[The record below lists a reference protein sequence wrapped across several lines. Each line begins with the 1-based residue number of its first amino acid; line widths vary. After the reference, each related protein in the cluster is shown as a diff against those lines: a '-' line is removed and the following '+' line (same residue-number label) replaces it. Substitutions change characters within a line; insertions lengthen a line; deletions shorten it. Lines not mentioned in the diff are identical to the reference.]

1 MGYFIMKKLGFKK
14 LLLIFML
21 LLVGLSVSVSSIL
34 LYNEDKGI
42 LTQSISKESEQY
54 VAGKATEIET
64 LIQEKVGGV
73 HKLANQ
79 LSDKQITGT
88 DEELIERTY
97 FIANAMNLNSA
108 VLAFET
114 GDAYWNQTADTW
126 PNHKYHTDV
135 RKTAWYQAVR
145 QASGVTV
152 TEPYLGAGNNYWI
165 TIGQKI
171 KGGIVTA
178 DMTLGFLN
186 EIVSSSNKIPGAVAI
201 ILNQD
206 STLLASSTD
215 AIKTGQ
221 KAADFPWFKKAV
233 SEAINSEHAAVNY
246 TLDGKD
252 KILFSHRI
260 KAGDKNWYFAIGL
273 DTSIAFAK
281 LEQSRN
287 SAIVVGTI
295 ATLVSL
301 VAAFIL
307 IQVLY
312 RPILSLKDMITDLAS
327 GDGDLTQ
334 RLKVTTNDELGQIA
348 QGINLFIESLQ
359 KMMTEIQGASYALQS
374 NVQRMRE
381 QSQKNNQIL
390 QSHVSETEQIV
401 TAIEEM
407 NATANSMAT
416 DAANTASLTQEAN
429 DTGIES
435 RHRVKQSQQTVSA
448 LISDVDKSVID
459 VQKMSDGTQN
469 INTILRVIGDI
480 AEQTNLLALN
490 AAIEA
495 ARAGEQGRGFAV
507 VADEVRNLASRTKD
521 STGEIEV
528 ALDSLLKG
536 TQVVV
541 SSMDNTKVRCQET
554 ADGSEKVAESLEI
567 MTGSIDEINNLSTQ
581 IATAAEE
588 QSSVTEELSR
598 NMTAINT
605 IVGELD
611 ANGQKALHDAEEVAE
626 VNNLL
631 ISIIGR
637 FKI

>member
-1 MGYFIMKKLGFKK
+1 MKKLGFKK

-54 VAGKATEIET
+54 VAGKAIEIET
-64 LIQEKVGGV
+64 MIQEKVGGV
-73 HKLANQ
+73 NKLANQ

-206 STLLASSTD
+206 STLLASSSD

-221 KAADFPWFKKAV
+221 KAIDFPWFKKAV
-233 SEAINSEHAAVNY
+233 SEAINNEHTEVKYAF
-246 TLDGKD
+246 DGKD

-281 LEQSRN
+281 LEESRN

-334 RLKVTTNDELGQIA
+334 RLEVNTNDELGEIS
-348 QGINLFIESLQ
+348 QGINQFIESLQ
-359 KMMTEIQGASYALQS
+359 KMMLEIQGASYSLQS

-381 QSQKNNQIL
+381 QSQENNQIL

-416 DAANTASLTQEAN
+416 DAANTASLTQQAN

-435 RHRVKQSQQTVSA
+435 RHIVKQSQQTVSA

-469 INTILRVIGDI
+469 INTILRVIGEI

-541 SSMDNTKVRCQET
+541 SSMDNTKARCQET

>member
-1 MGYFIMKKLGFKK
+1 MKKLGFKK

-21 LLVGLSVSVSSIL
+21 LLVGVSVSVSSIL
-34 LYNEDKGI
+34 LYHEDKGI
-42 LTQSISKESEQY
+42 LTDSIANESEQY
-54 VAGKATEIET
+54 VASKAAVIET

-79 LSDKQITGT
+79 LSDKQIAGT

-126 PNHKYHTDV
+126 PNHKYHADV
-135 RKTAWYQAVR
+135 RQTSWYQAVR

-186 EIVSSSNKIPGAVAI
+186 EIVSSSNQIPGAVAI

-206 STLLASSTD
+206 STLLASSSS

-221 KAADFPWFKKAV
+221 KATDFPWFKNAV
-233 SEAINSEHAAVNY
+233 TEAISNEHSAVNY
-246 TLDGKD
+246 SLNDTN

-273 DTSIAFAK
+273 DTSVAFAK

-287 SAIVVGTI
+287 SAIIVGTL
-295 ATLVSL
+295 ATLVSV

-307 IQVLY
+307 IQILY

-334 RLKVTTNDELGQIA
+334 RLEVNTNDELGQIS
-348 QGINLFIESLQ
+348 QGINQFIENLQ
-359 KMMTEIQGASYALQS
+359 KMMLEIQGASYSLQS
-374 NVQRMRE
+374 NVHRMRE
-381 QSQKNNQIL
+381 QSQKNIQIL

-416 DAANTASLTQEAN
+416 DAANTANLTQKAN

-435 RHRVKQSQQTVSA
+435 RTIVKQSQQTVSA
-448 LISDVDKSVID
+448 LISDVDKSVVD

-469 INTILRVIGDI
+469 INTILSVIGEI

-528 ALDSLLKG
+528 ALESLLKG

-541 SSMDNTKVRCQET
+541 SSMDNTKARCQET
-554 ADGSEKVAESLEI
+554 ADGSEKVAESLEV